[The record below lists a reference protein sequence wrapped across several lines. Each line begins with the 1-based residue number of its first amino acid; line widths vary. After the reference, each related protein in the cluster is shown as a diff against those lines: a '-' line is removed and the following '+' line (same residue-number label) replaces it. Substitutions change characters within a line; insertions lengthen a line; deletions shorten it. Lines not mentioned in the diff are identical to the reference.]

1 MLLYLYYFRSG
12 VMALELI
19 IVLEHTARS
28 NHTLTWREYGL
39 PELLLTVKL

>member
-12 VMALELI
+12 VMTLELI

-28 NHTLTWREYGL
+28 NHTLSWRGYGL
-39 PELLLTVKL
+39 PGLLLTVAL